1 MKTFAIISIVLLL
14 INIALIK
21 FYKVEKP
28 IELII
33 TFLFGWILFAARLIE
48 IIYDYFN
55 TQKN

>member
-1 MKTFAIISIVLLL
+1 MRTFAIISIVLLL

-33 TFLFGWILFAARLIE
+33 TCLFGYILFVARLIE
-48 IIYDYFN
+48 SIYDYFN
-55 TQKN
+55 TRKN

>member
-1 MKTFAIISIVLLL
+1 MKTFAIISIVILL

-33 TFLFGWILFAARLIE
+33 TFLFGYILFVARLIE
-48 IIYDYFN
+48 SIYDYFN

>member
-1 MKTFAIISIVLLL
+1 MRTFAIISIVLLL

-33 TFLFGWILFAARLIE
+33 TFLFGYILFAARLIE

>member
-1 MKTFAIISIVLLL
+1 MRTFAIISIVILL

-28 IELII
+28 IELIT

>member
-48 IIYDYFN
+48 VTYDYLN
-55 TQKN
+55 QKN

>member
-1 MKTFAIISIVLLL
+1 MRTFGIISIVLLL

-33 TFLFGWILFAARLIE
+33 TFLFGYILFVARLIE
-48 IIYDYFN
+48 SIYDYFN

>member
-33 TFLFGWILFAARLIE
+33 TFLFGYILFAARLIE

>member
-1 MKTFAIISIVLLL
+1 MRTFGIISIVLLL

-28 IELII
+28 IELTI
-33 TFLFGWILFAARLIE
+33 TLLFGYILFVARLIE
-48 IIYDYFN
+48 SIYDYFN

>member
-1 MKTFAIISIVLLL
+1 MKTFAIISIVILL

>member
-1 MKTFAIISIVLLL
+1 MRTFGIISIVLLL

-33 TFLFGWILFAARLIE
+33 TFLFGYILFVARLIE

>member
-1 MKTFAIISIVLLL
+1 MKTFAIISIVILL

-33 TFLFGWILFAARLIE
+33 TFLFGYILFVARLIE

>member
-1 MKTFAIISIVLLL
+1 MRTFAIISIVLLL

-33 TFLFGWILFAARLIE
+33 TFLFGYILFVARLIE